1 MGDPTAVLSL
11 GGLLDPKGALEL
23 GGDILTGGAISQ
35 RKASKAQRR
44 ATDVQARIAQ
54 VQNARSRRR
63 AVAAGRRQRA
73 TAIASAAGTGA
84 IGSSGLAGFTG
95 GVTSALGANISFQQ
109 GLGALESQ
117 RLGFLGQAAS
127 FQGQA
132 ALAGGIRTAATTF
145 LPKPS

>member
-1 MGDPTAVLSL
+1 MSDPLGDV
-11 GGLLDPKGALEL
+11 GGILEDV
-23 GGDILTGGAISQ
+23 GKFGVDIATGGALSQ

-84 IGSSGLAGFTG
+84 IGSSGLAGFTS

-109 GLGALESQ
+109 GLGALETQ
-117 RLGFLGQAAS
+117 RLGFLSQAAG

-132 ALAGGIRTAATTF
+132 ALAAGIKSAATSAI
-145 LPKPS
+145 KAS